1 MNLKHTLWS
10 IMTICLLAS
19 VSQAQQ
25 VQKCGIKDYILQ
37 KQKINPHYWDGIERA
52 ENQAAKWLK
61 NNKQFLKAGN
71 GPITIPVVVHV
82 VYNENNEDPQNI
94 PMEHIVSQIQ
104 VMNEDFRR
112 LNADTVLTREVFD
125 TIATDVEVIFAL
137 ATTDPQGN
145 PTNGITRTSTS
156 VSSFDI
162 FPFTQGAVDLDNIK
176 HTADGGVDAW
186 DPARYFN
193 IWVGNL
199 TAFGGEG
206 LYGIATF
213 PRNMP
218 SEEVEGQD
226 PAEYLNQGVV
236 IYYKS
241 MGKYH
246 DGNGNW
252 LSEGRTAAHEA
263 GHFFGLRHIW
273 ADEGGAF
280 GGPGPCDKDD
290 FVHDTPMSNESSNQT
305 VPCQYDRNSCS
316 NENEF
321 SNGYWGALD
330 PPDMIENFMDYSG
343 EHCQNMFTHGQA
355 DRMWSFLE
363 TARDSMYEDNDNGY
377 DVGEFQSFG
386 IARLNSC
393 QQDCNGTIDLITA
406 NGTAPF
412 TFSLDSG
419 ATFSSETHYEGLC
432 QGIYHVIAKDANNEE
447 RYYPLFIDSVFVN
460 LQATASA
467 TDATCASC
475 EDGEATVTVTS
486 GSEPITIVWNTVPEQ
501 QGETATGLAPGDY
514 TATITDACGN
524 ETVKNVTVGSVVG
537 VSELEASLFNVY
549 PVPASDVIQLQ
560 TNSNKTYQVQI
571 LSLEGRV
578 MNTFTLN
585 KEKSLNISQYSAG
598 FYHVK
603 IQDETGATL
612 VKNIVKQ

>member
-1 MNLKHTLWS
+1 MNFKQTLWS
-10 IMTICLLAS
+10 ILAFCLFGLN
-19 VSQAQQ
+19 VTAQQ

-37 KQKINPHYWDGIERA
+37 KQKSNPQYWEGIERA
-52 ENQAAKWLK
+52 DANAAKWLK
-61 NNKQFLKAGN
+61 NNKHLLKAGN
-71 GPITIPVVVHV
+71 GTITVPVVVHV
-82 VYNENNEDPQNI
+82 VYNENNEEEQNI
-94 PMEHIVSQIQ
+94 PMERIVSQIQ
-104 VMNEDFRR
+104 VMNEDYRR
-112 LNADTVLTREVFD
+112 MNADTVLTREVFD
-125 TIATDVEVIFAL
+125 SLATDVEVIFAL
-137 ATTDPQGN
+137 ATTDPDGN
-145 PTNGITRTSTS
+145 PTNGITRTSTNI
-156 VSSFDI
+156 SSFDI
-162 FPFTQGAVDLDNIK
+162 LPGGTRAAIDDIK
-176 HTADGGVDAW
+176 HTDNGGEDAW
-186 DPARYFN
+186 DPGRYVN

-213 PRNMP
+213 PLDMP
-218 SEEVEGQD
+218 AEEQEGGE
-226 PAEYLNQGVV
+226 PAEYLNQGFV

-241 MGKYH
+241 IGKYH

-252 LSEGRTAAHEA
+252 LSNGRTAAHEA

-273 ADEGGAF
+273 ADEGGIF
-280 GGPGPCDKDD
+280 GGPGNCDKDD
-290 FVHDTPMSNESSNQT
+290 FVHDTPMSNERSNQT
-305 VPCQYDRNSCS
+305 VPCQYNRNSCS

-321 SNGYWGALD
+321 SNDFWGTLD
-330 PPDMIENFMDYSG
+330 PPDMIENYMDYSG
-343 EHCQNMFTHGQA
+343 EDCQNMFTHGQS
-355 DRMWSFLE
+355 DRMWSFLRSS
-363 TARDSMYEDNDNGY
+363 RDSLFVDNDNGY
-377 DVGEFQSFG
+377 DIGDFQSFG
-386 IARLNSC
+386 VARINTC
-393 QQDCNGTIDLITA
+393 QQECNGSIDLYTA
-406 NGTAPF
+406 NGSAPF

-419 ATFSSETHYEGLC
+419 ATFSSESQYEGLC
-432 QGIYHVIAKDANNEE
+432 SGIYHVIVKDANNEE